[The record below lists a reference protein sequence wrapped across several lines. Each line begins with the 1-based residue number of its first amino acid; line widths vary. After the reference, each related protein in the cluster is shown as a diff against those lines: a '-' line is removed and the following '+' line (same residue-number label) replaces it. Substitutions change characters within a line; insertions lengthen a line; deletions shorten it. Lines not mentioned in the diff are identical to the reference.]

1 MLRIRIPATTTNL
14 GSGFDSL
21 GMALC
26 LYNEIDIEKS
36 DAFQVIVPKS
46 DEDKIPCDDTNLIVS
61 SMEKAFNL
69 ADVKMPTLKITQRN
83 NIPMTRGLGSSAA
96 CIVGGILAANSLM
109 EGKLSDDEMYE
120 LATKLDGHPDNV
132 IPAFTGGLINAALDG
147 KKVYLDKGIPDAK
160 YSFLFVIPN
169 FELSTKKARKVIP
182 DSYSKKDTILAISR
196 ALLMRSALVAGT
208 DKNLRIASM
217 DTIHQPYRKKFID
230 NFDAIIDLA
239 YDNGA
244 CGAYLSGAGPTIGII
259 STDNFN
265 KVVFESKLPDGYLLL
280 DLKCAKQG
288 AVCETI

>member
-26 LYNEIDIEKS
+26 LYNEIDVEKS
-36 DAFQVIVPKS
+36 DAFQIVVPKS
-46 DEDKIPCDDTNLIVS
+46 DEGKIPCDETNLIVS
-61 SMEKAFNL
+61 SMEHAFKL
-69 ADVKMPTLKITQRN
+69 AGMKMPTLKITQRN

-109 EGKLSDDEMYE
+109 EGKLTDDEMYE

-147 KKVYLDKGIPDAK
+147 DKVYLDKETPDEK

-182 DSYSKKDTILAISR
+182 DSYSKQDTVLAISR